1 MDVSTHT
8 AFQLRL
14 QWLEAILDN
23 PSTTVQPS
31 TLLSR
36 DVQPTERQLAE
47 ITQGGVDGVNGGAQ
61 PAKDI
66 TQRTGDLAQ
75 QLRNALLETGHESLR
90 RLIDEYE
97 SLSPILF
104 PYDPSAK
111 ENLPVPSIA
120 NSRNP
125 TTPHTPV
132 VKAAD
137 LVPQETKVEL
147 VLSAE
152 DDIKNADRIM
162 REIQVLVERGADGS
176 GDLASYEPLQ
186 ERLQVLLKTH
196 SSRMASQRKVQKRVM
211 ETLGRYNDYVTSM
224 SRMFV
229 DVHTQVTEM
238 EEQVARLERRKRER
252 KAMTY

>member
-1 MDVSTHT
+1 MNVSTPFLSIH
-8 AFQLRL
+8 L
-14 QWLEAILDN
+14 
-23 PSTTVQPS
+23 STQYP
-31 TLLSR
+31 
-36 DVQPTERQLAE
+36 LAL
-47 ITQGGVDGVNGGAQ
+47 
-61 PAKDI
+61 KD
-66 TQRTGDLAQ
+66 
-75 QLRNALLETGHESLR
+75 
-90 RLIDEYE
+90 E

-176 GDLASYEPLQ
+176 GDLACGC
-186 ERLQVLLKTH
+186 RI
-196 SSRMASQRKVQKRVM
+196 
-211 ETLGRYNDYVTSM
+211 
-224 SRMFV
+224 
-229 DVHTQVTEM
+229 
-238 EEQVARLERRKRER
+238 EES
-252 KAMTY
+252 T